1 MYFANLRIENN
12 ILNDELDI
20 VVDIDI
26 VIEYV
31 VLKKQYKRKMEKER

>member
-1 MYFANLRIENN
+1 LYFANLRIENN